1 MIVGYCLHW
10 RKRQGSPCY
19 HLVSAVALGGK
30 GGVDMEI
37 TISDELW
44 ARIKQKVDSGAYPS
58 VEIVLLNAMIHLEE
72 SDKFADEVLAS
83 PEVQAKIEE
92 GLDDLRNGRYTT
104 YTSETL
110 WELFEDIKQRGRER
124 WEARHKWLVG

>member
-1 MIVGYCLHW
+1 
-10 RKRQGSPCY
+10 
-19 HLVSAVALGGK
+19 
-30 GGVDMEI
+30 MEI

-124 WEARHKWLVG
+124 WETRHKWLVG

>member
-1 MIVGYCLHW
+1 
-10 RKRQGSPCY
+10 
-19 HLVSAVALGGK
+19 
-30 GGVDMEI
+30 MEI
-37 TISDELW
+37 KISDELW
-44 ARIKQKVDSGAYPS
+44 ARIKQKVDDGSYPS
-58 VEIVLLNAMIHLEE
+58 VEVVLTNAMIHLY
-72 SDKFADEVLAS
+72 DHDDFATEVTDT

-110 WELFEDIKQRGRER
+110 WELFEDIKRRGRER